1 MKIQSVKA
9 WHSTRQKGLKKFES
23 RTTMAT
29 IDTGEGAHV
38 HGWGLYLQAD
48 EMANRELYYY
58 QFAGVSPKKDKSV
71 TIDGKNYTAFETE
84 DIVGLN
90 DYQSMTVYETKDAES
105 HVALVI
111 SLLCNG
117 YEPED
122 CGFYLSQIYEDSKT
136 FEERGDDEVSDLPEI
151 LQYYTT
157 DEIFNA
163 FDFARSIKEW
173 NVEDLPEDDENV
185 LEDGTHSAEASQY
198 TVEIPDDMVFI
209 DEDNHPPVWI
219 CMKFL
224 EKRGGYENSR
234 GHWINF
240 SKNMPLDVLEKVY
253 ANKITGRQFYDELSR
268 FFGNQEKASLW
279 LSNNGVDGM
288 TYDGRRDNGCFVI
301 YNCDKLKIIGEY

>member
-23 RTTMAT
+23 RTTTAT

-58 QFAGVSPKKDKSV
+58 PFAGVSPKKDKSV

-105 HVALVI
+105 YVALVI

-136 FEERGDDEVSDLPEI
+136 FEERGDDDVSDLPEI

-209 DEDNHPPVWI
+209 DEERTPPKWIVDKFSEYCGQHCRKKTELVKNIGNDNSGWS
-219 CMKFL
+219 FY
-224 EKRGGYENSR
+224 KRVGYVMQDLK
-234 GHWINF
+234 GF
-240 SKNMPLDVLEKVY
+240 DLDWQQL
-253 ANKITGRQFYDELSR
+253 
-268 FFGNQEKASLW
+268 ASLW

-288 TYDGRRDNGCFVI
+288 TYEGGRDNGCFVI